1 MNRDEKQQFVA
12 EMREVFEAAE
22 GVIITQY
29 KGLTVAEIT
38 ALRAQMR
45 QAGAGFKVTKNRL
58 TRLALEGTKFA
69 NLAEYFTGPTAIA
82 YSADPAAAA
91 KVAATFAKANEKLVL
106 VAGGLGELVLDER
119 GVKALAE
126 LPSLDEL
133 RAKLV
138 GMIQTPAQRIATLTS
153 KPAAQIAQ
161 VLKAY
166 AEKGEAA

>member
-1 MNRDEKQQFVA
+1 MNRDDKTQFVA
-12 EMREVFEAAE
+12 EMREVFEGAE
-22 GVIITQY
+22 GVIVTQY

-82 YSADPAAAA
+82 YSADPASAA
-91 KVAATFAKANEKLVL
+91 KVASTFAKANDKLVL
-106 VAGGLGELVLDER
+106 VAGAIGEQILDEQ

>member
-22 GVIITQY
+22 GLVVTQY

-45 QAGAGFKVTKNRL
+45 ESGAGFKVTKNRL

-69 NLAEYFTGPTAIA
+69 GLADSFTGPTAIG
-82 YSADPAAAA
+82 YSADPAAVA
-91 KVAATFAKANEKLVL
+91 KVAAKFAKTNDKLVL
-106 VAGGLGELVLDER
+106 VAGAIGEQVLNEQ
-119 GVKALAE
+119 GIKALAE

-133 RAKLV
+133 RAKMV

-153 KPAAQIAQ
+153 KPAGQIAQ

-166 AEKGEAA
+166 ADKGEAA

>member
-1 MNRDEKQQFVA
+1 MNRDDKTQFVA
-12 EMREVFEAAE
+12 EMREVFEGAE
-22 GVIITQY
+22 GVIVTQY

-45 QAGAGFKVTKNRL
+45 DAGAGFKVTKNRL

-69 NLAEYFTGPTAIA
+69 GLADYFTGPTAIG
-82 YSADPAAAA
+82 YSADPASVA
-91 KVAATFAKANEKLVL
+91 KVASEFAKSNDKLVL
-106 VAGGLGELVLDER
+106 VAGAIGEQVLDEQ
-119 GVKALAE
+119 GIKALAE